1 MNMFKKEEE
10 VSIKNAETIIG
21 PSIKVKGN
29 FIGQGDII
37 VEGVLEGAIKTSN
50 SLLIGSKAKISANI
64 EAKQA
69 KISGEVHGNL
79 VIAEYLELTSTARIF
94 GDIQAGSISVERGAI
109 FNGTSNMTGEKKSDD
124 KETK

>member
-1 MNMFKKEEE
+1 MFKKDEE

-29 FIGQGDII
+29 FFGEGDII
-37 VEGVLEGAIKTSN
+37 VEGSLEGAIKTSN
-50 SLLIGSKAKISANI
+50 NLFIGEKAKINANI

-79 VIAEYLELTSTARIF
+79 IIHGYLELSSTAKVY
-94 GDIQAGSISVERGAI
+94 GDIQASTLSVENGAI
-109 FNGTSNMTGEKKSDD
+109 FNGACNMTKDKKTEV
-124 KETK
+124 KEAKQI